1 MEWTT
6 VVVCGGVCGGA
17 AGGRKGGL
25 GEWLLWL
32 MSLLM
37 GQEISSYFSYYSST
51 SSSTWSWSPTSYS
64 SSSPPSPSS
73 SSPIGA
79 GGHLSIVHVRQHL
92 LADHPMRLRGPQQVR
107 DFVLESA
114 NLGEEEGREG
124 GIKVSQKVVYD
135 RHGLAS
141 CTDTKRNTHHGQ
153 TPSVHHHRNRVVQ
166 HVKRWVRGSS
176 ATFSTTEAWLAW
188 T

>member
-1 MEWTT
+1 MSVGGIKDLSRGGMEWTT

-32 MSLLM
+32 VSLLM

-107 DFVLESA
+107 DFV
-114 NLGEEEGREG
+114 
-124 GIKVSQKVVYD
+124 
-135 RHGLAS
+135 
-141 CTDTKRNTHHGQ
+141 HGQ